1 MGIQSH
7 LPTLGRRVAGYK
19 ADADFYPTCDVA
31 IDALLA
37 VEDFS
42 GKPVWE
48 PACGD
53 GAIAKKFV
61 SAGYDVMATD
71 LHDRG
76 YGDAGLDFLT
86 AGGPWDGH
94 IVTNPPFN
102 IANAFVKHAVGIS
115 QGKTCMLLR
124 LAWLES
130 QTRKEFFQTS
140 PLKTVHVFSK
150 RLPRMHRGDWE
161 GPRTTGTVAFAW
173 FVWER
178 GYTGKPQLNWL

>member
-61 SAGYDVMATD
+61 AAGYDVMATD

-102 IANAFVKHAVGIS
+102 IANAFVKHAVDLS
-115 QGKTCMLLR
+115 QG
-124 LAWLES
+124 
-130 QTRKEFFQTS
+130 
-140 PLKTVHVFSK
+140 K